1 MNIVQRLMNDL
12 LLRSHCQNI
21 FDTIASVMSKFHIAL
36 FSTIIAVFFGII
48 VITEEGSMGHKA
60 VTAPTIPPD
69 GSTFQIITPTGPSHL
84 NQQAAN
90 AQTQQ
95 QAQQQQQQGQD
106 PNSPGY
112 KHAASLIQGPMAAS
126 VSATIKTSKGKINII
141 LFGDLAPNTVKN
153 FVVKA
158 DTGFYNNL
166 TFHRVEDWVIQG
178 GDPKGDGTGGGQMG
192 AEQTPNKP
200 FVEGSVGVARGPNPQ
215 INNDSQFFIT
225 KSGSDWLNGQ
235 YTNFGL
241 VTSGM
246 SVVNSIEKG
255 DKIESITI
263 NQ

>member
-1 MNIVQRLMNDL
+1 
-12 LLRSHCQNI
+12 
-21 FDTIASVMSKFHIAL
+21 MSKFHIAL
-36 FSTIIAVFFGII
+36 FSVIVAVFFGLV
-48 VITEEGSMGHKA
+48 VITEESSLGHKA

-84 NQQAAN
+84 TAQVQG

-95 QAQQQQQQGQD
+95 QQQQQQQQQ
-106 PNSPGY
+106 SQGY
-112 KHAASLIQGPMAAS
+112 QQAASVVEGPMAAS
-126 VSATIKTSKGKINII
+126 VSATIKTSKGDIDIT
-141 LFGDLAPNTVKN
+141 LFGDVAPNTVKN
-153 FVVKA
+153 FVLKS
-158 DTGFYNNL
+158 DTGFYNGL

-192 AEQTPNKP
+192 AEQTPTKP
-200 FVEGSVGVARGPNPQ
+200 FVTGSVGVARGANPQ

-225 KSGSDWLNGQ
+225 KSESDWLNGQ

-246 SVVNSIEKG
+246 DVVDSIEKG

>member
-1 MNIVQRLMNDL
+1 
-12 LLRSHCQNI
+12 
-21 FDTIASVMSKFHIAL
+21 MSKFHIAL
-36 FSTIIAVFFGII
+36 FSVIIAVFFGLI
-48 VITEEGSMGHKA
+48 VITEETSLSGHKP

-84 NQQAAN
+84 KGQVAGAQAQQ
-90 AQTQQ
+90 
-95 QAQQQQQQGQD
+95 QQQQQQGQD

-112 KHAASLIQGPMAAS
+112 QHAASVIEGPMNAS
-126 VSATIKTSKGKINII
+126 VSATIKTSKGNINVI
-141 LFGDLAPNTVKN
+141 LFGDIAPNTVKN

-158 DTGFYNNL
+158 DTGYYDNL

-178 GDPKGDGTGGGQMG
+178 GDPKGDGTGGGQMA
-192 AEQTPNKP
+192 AEQTPTKP
-200 FVEGSVGVARGPNPQ
+200 FVTGSLGVARGGNPQ

-225 KSGSDWLNGQ
+225 KSDSSWLDGQ

-246 SVVNSIEKG
+246 SVVNDIEKG
-255 DKIESITI
+255 DKIEGITI

>member
-1 MNIVQRLMNDL
+1 
-12 LLRSHCQNI
+12 
-21 FDTIASVMSKFHIAL
+21 MSKFHIAL

-48 VITEEGSMGHKA
+48 VITEEGGMNHKA
-60 VTAPTIPPD
+60 ATAPTIPPD

-84 NQQAAN
+84 NQQVQGA
-90 AQTQQ
+90 
-95 QAQQQQQQGQD
+95 QAQQQQQQQQQQQTA
-106 PNSPGY
+106 GY
-112 KHAASLIQGPMAAS
+112 QHAASVIQGPMNAS
-126 VSATIKTSKGKINII
+126 VSATIKTSKGNIDVI

-158 DTGFYNNL
+158 DTGYYNNL

-192 AEQTPNKP
+192 AEQTPTKP
-200 FVEGSVGVARGPNPQ
+200 FVTGSVGVARGANPQ

-225 KSGSDWLNGQ
+225 KSDSSWLNGQ

-246 SVVNSIEKG
+246 SIVNSIEKG
-255 DKIESITI
+255 DKIEGITI

>member
-1 MNIVQRLMNDL
+1 
-12 LLRSHCQNI
+12 
-21 FDTIASVMSKFHIAL
+21 MSKFHIAL
-36 FSTIIAVFFGII
+36 FSIIIAVFFGII
-48 VITEEGSMGHKA
+48 VITESGTMGHKP

-84 NQQAAN
+84 TGQVQAA
-90 AQTQQ
+90 QTQQQQ
-95 QAQQQQQQGQD
+95 QAQQQAQD

-112 KHAASLIQGPMAAS
+112 KQAASVIDGPMNAS
-126 VSATIKTSKGKINII
+126 VSATIKTSKGNIDII
-141 LFGDLAPNTVKN
+141 LFGDIAPNTVKN

-158 DTGFYNNL
+158 DTGYYNNL

-178 GDPKGDGTGGGQMG
+178 GDPKGDGTGGGQMV
-192 AEQTPNKP
+192 AEQTPTKP
-200 FVEGSVGVARGPNPQ
+200 FVVGSIGVARGSNPQ

-225 KSGSDWLNGQ
+225 KSESDWLNGQ

-246 SVVNSIEKG
+246 DVVDSIQKG
-255 DKIESITI
+255 DKIESITV

>member
-1 MNIVQRLMNDL
+1 
-12 LLRSHCQNI
+12 
-21 FDTIASVMSKFHIAL
+21 MSKFHIAL
-36 FSTIIAVFFGII
+36 FSTIIAVFFGLI
-48 VITEEGSMGHKA
+48 VITEESSLGGHKA
-60 VTAPTIPPD
+60 STAPTLPPD

-84 NQQAAN
+84 TQQVQG

-95 QAQQQQQQGQD
+95 QQQQQQQSQ
-106 PNSPGY
+106 GY
-112 KHAASLIQGPMAAS
+112 QQAASVIDGPMDAS
-126 VSATIKTSKGKINII
+126 VSATIKTSRGDIDIT
-141 LFGDLAPNTVKN
+141 LFGDVAPNTVKN

-158 DTGFYNNL
+158 DTGYYNGL

-178 GDPKGDGTGGGQMG
+178 GDPKGDGTGGGEIA
-192 AEQTPNKP
+192 AEQTPTKP
-200 FVEGSVGVARGPNPQ
+200 FVTGSVGVARGANPQ

-225 KSGSDWLNGQ
+225 KSEADWLNGL

-246 SVVNSIEKG
+246 DVVDSIQKG

>member
-1 MNIVQRLMNDL
+1 
-12 LLRSHCQNI
+12 
-21 FDTIASVMSKFHIAL
+21 MSKFHIAL
-36 FSTIIAVFFGII
+36 FSVIIAVFFGLI
-48 VITEEGSMGHKA
+48 VITEETSLGGHKP

-84 NQQAAN
+84 KQIAA
-90 AQTQQ
+90 T

-112 KHAASLIQGPMAAS
+112 QHAASVIQGPMDAS
-126 VSATIKTSKGKINII
+126 VSATIKTSKGNINII
-141 LFGDLAPNTVKN
+141 LFGDIAPNTVKN

-158 DTGFYNNL
+158 DTGYYNNL
-166 TFHRVEDWVIQG
+166 IFHRVEDWVIQG

-192 AEQTPNKP
+192 AEQTPSKE
-200 FVEGSVGVARGPNPQ
+200 FVTGSVGVARGPNPQ

-225 KSGSDWLNGQ
+225 KSDATWLNGQ

-246 SVVNSIEKG
+246 SVVNNIEKG